1 MLKTALDQ
9 ELRLRG
15 HRDFA
20 TVGAY
25 TDFVREV
32 VAAHNEEHARTIEAE
47 RAVLMPLPSCRV
59 PDYTVYNP
67 TVRCWSTIRVSG
79 RSYSVPSR
87 LIGHEVEV
95 RQYPDHLEVFF
106 KGKLTLELPRLRRAK
121 DIRVDYRH
129 VIWSLVRKP
138 GAFARYKFREELFP
152 SMTFRRTYDALVK
165 WRGER
170 ADIEYVRILHL
181 AASTMEGPVERA
193 LAGLLE
199 SDERFDYAA
208 VKAIAAPEPV
218 DVPDV
223 KIGVVDLSQFDRL
236 LAGSR

>member
-1 MLKTALDQ
+1 
-9 ELRLRG
+9 
-15 HRDFA
+15 
-20 TVGAY
+20 
-25 TDFVREV
+25 
-32 VAAHNEEHARTIEAE
+32 
-47 RAVLMPLPSCRV
+47 
-59 PDYTVYNP
+59 
-67 TVRCWSTIRVSG
+67 
-79 RSYSVPSR
+79 
-87 LIGHEVEV
+87 
-95 RQYPDHLEVFF
+95 
-106 KGKLTLELPRLRRAK
+106 
-121 DIRVDYRH
+121 
-129 VIWSLVRKP
+129 
-138 GAFARYKFREELFP
+138 
-152 SMTFRRTYDALVK
+152 MTFRRTYDALVK